1 MVGLTPLFVMKT
13 SHHRIF
19 SSCGLQNALPLLLA
33 FCALAITL
41 PLTATGAN
49 AAQPDP
55 NDEYVI
61 VSGGPALL
69 SWENYRAENQRHDRW
84 WGNFIRTA
92 RIRVEQLRKRYPNM
106 KITWLVYRPGY
117 VTRQSEDG
125 APLISNI
132 ESVRDKF
139 GLKLVWFDD
148 TSQLINYIN
157 KGQNRRQ
164 VKVNGF
170 EYFGHSNKFC
180 MVFDYSNH
188 VLGASRAFLHQSQI
202 NKLDSKA
209 FAKNAYCRSWGCH
222 SGEAFT
228 DEWKKA
234 LGIRMVGAVGKTD
247 YSESWRQI
255 LPFISSAGGRW
266 VE

>member
-1 MVGLTPLFVMKT
+1 MKELTPFQKLFT
-13 SHHRIF
+13 INR
-19 SSCGLQNALPLLLA
+19 LA
-33 FCALAITL
+33 VSALAL
-41 PLTATGAN
+41 LVLACVALTEAGA
-49 AAQPDP
+49 APPDP
-55 NDEYVI
+55 NDEYI
-61 VSGGPALL
+61 LVSGGPSLV
-69 SWENYRAENQRHDRW
+69 SWENYRAANQRHDKW

-92 RIRVEQLRKRYPNM
+92 RIRVQQLQKRYPNLQ
-106 KITWLVYRPGY
+106 ITWLVYRPGY
-117 VTRQSEDG
+117 ITRQAEDG

-132 ESVRDKF
+132 ESVRDKY
-139 GLKLVWFDD
+139 GIKLVWFDS
-148 TSQLINYIN
+148 TSQLVNYVN
-157 KGQNRRQ
+157 SGRNRRQ
-164 VKVNGF
+164 SKINGF

-202 NKLDSKA
+202 GMFNKGA

-234 LGIRMVGAVGKTD
+234 LGVPMVGAIGKTD

-255 LPFISSAGGRW
+255 LPFISSSGGRW